1 MFNLMVLHHISDVED
16 IIKKWSESLN
26 KGGYLCIADLEEED
40 GSFHGKEFSGHK
52 GFSKRKLTEIFKKN
66 NFNFITTSEP
76 HVIKKGRSDGKVTE
90 YPIFLMIG
98 KKKLS

>member
-1 MFNLMVLHHISDVED
+1 MVLHHISDVED